1 MLVVTAVTSVAS
13 YTLVNQSL
21 TGAVTVLR
29 MFVLLLSCI
38 YGIYGLIIGFLSIV
52 TLLSRLDSFGVSYIG
67 GMNPL
72 RITKILDSFIKRPWN
87 SISKRSLAADDKTR
101 KGQ

>member
-1 MLVVTAVTSVAS
+1 M
-13 YTLVNQSL
+13 
-21 TGAVTVLR
+21 LR

-38 YGIYGLIIGFLSIV
+38 YGIYGTIIGFLSIV

-67 GMNPL
+67 GMNPP
-72 RITKILDSFIKRPWN
+72 RFTKLLDSFIMRPWN
-87 SISKRSLAADDKTR
+87 SMRKRSLAANDKTR